1 MGKAFYWCEKSAAS
15 SLLLQPHRHH
25 LAPQKRDLG
34 LQRQALRAHVVAAQQ
49 RHAAKHAGVVADQ
62 LVEILIAPLIP
73 RVQPEAGD
81 LVEADGADELI
92 EAIAIDRFGYLT
104 TLGEQLADSTDPGPA
119 LMEFLTAVGRELQRL
134 DLTIMQNLAASSEK
148 AYRAHAHLHD
158 VVQLLVQRA
167 QAHGAIRDDIT
178 ATDLMLLMSAPVE
191 ITRRLRDADPDLWQR
206 YLAIIYDGLRPGTIR
221 ALPQPAPPDPIR
233 PPTVE
238 APGTVND

>member
-1 MGKAFYWCEKSAAS
+1 MPPTRAPRADAVRNHARLLAAAADELAAS
-15 SLLLQPHRHH
+15 GMEAS
-25 LAPQKRDLG
+25 
-34 LQRQALRAHVVAAQQ
+34 VASIA
-49 RHAAKHAGVVADQ
+49 RRAGVGKGTVFRHFATK
-62 LVEILIAPLIP
+62 
-73 RVQPEAGD
+73 
-81 LVEADGADELI
+81 DELI